1 MARKDIKAF
10 DFTSEQS
17 RTAAAENGR
26 KGGIASGQARRQ
38 KKTLSELAKMIAENP
53 APAAAKKKL
62 AKMGIS
68 DEDANNNAC
77 IAAAVYDKA
86 IKGNMQAVDKWEE
99 LTAASKN
106 DDEKYYLPGRVLGK
120 AFVDINRQIK
130 PNIEYVFEGGRGGLK
145 SSFVAF
151 KIVELIKNNPQMHAC
166 ITRQV
171 AGTLK
176 DSVYANM
183 KWAINELGLMEEFEC
198 KVSPLEIK
206 YIKTGQTIYFRGLD
220 DETKLKSI
228 KPEFGYIGILWKE
241 EKDQMKGDA
250 QERSVNQ
257 SVLRGGDESYDFS
270 SYNPPKSKSNWV
282 NRIKLIPNP
291 KRVIHHSS
299 YLEAPAEWLGQKFI
313 DDAAHL
319 KEINPEAYEH
329 EYLGVPNGDG
339 GNVFEYLEIRDITD
353 EEISHMDRIFAGVD
367 YGWYPDQ
374 FCYLRTYYDSAREK
388 IYLIDELYVN
398 KWSNSKT
405 ADWIKKKGYDDY
417 TMICDSAE
425 PKSVNDFRDAGL
437 PARGAIKGPGSIEY
451 GFKFLQTKTLV
462 IDPKR
467 TPNAYKEITEY
478 EYDRDKEGNPYAELS
493 AQDKANKGKQYEK
506 EQRQRTYERRIRKTK
521 REVFGLQTGVDNAP
535 NEKAKFALQQ
545 DLDRKSYLLQK
556 QNAAYKDYCKQNDL
570 RELQDR
576 LMIAKWNRQN
586 AAKARGAAKRY
597 KTAKGID

>member
-1 MARKDIKAF
+1 MANEKNLIPN
-10 DFTSEQS
+10 SE
-17 RTAAAENGR
+17 RTPSELR
-26 KGGIASGQARRQ
+26 EITKKGGVKSGEARRQ

-53 APAAAKKKL
+53 APNDAKKKL

-77 IAAAVYDKA
+77 IVAAVYDKA
-86 IKGNMQAVDKWEE
+86 IKGNMQAVDKWEQLVAVSKSDESKYE
-99 LTAASKN
+99 LPA
-106 DDEKYYLPGRVLGK
+106 RVLGK

-151 KIVELIKNNPQMHAC
+151 KIIELIKNNPQMHAC

-367 YGWYPDQ
+367 YGWYPDA

-405 ADWIKKKGYDDY
+405 ANWIKKKGYDDY
-417 TMICDSAE
+417 TIICDSAE

-478 EYDRDKEGNPYAELS
+478 EYDRDKEGNVISGYPDGNDHAISALRYAYEPLFNRRGNS
-493 AQDKANKGKQYEK
+493 A
-506 EQRQRTYERRIRKTK
+506 
-521 REVFGLQTGVDNAP
+521 
-535 NEKAKFALQQ
+535 
-545 DLDRKSYLLQK
+545 
-556 QNAAYKDYCKQNDL
+556 
-570 RELQDR
+570 
-576 LMIAKWNRQN
+576 
-586 AAKARGAAKRY
+586 
-597 KTAKGID
+597 

>member
-1 MARKDIKAF
+1 MANEKNLIPN
-10 DFTSEQS
+10 SE
-17 RTAAAENGR
+17 RTPSELREIAR
-26 KGGIASGQARRQ
+26 KGGIKSGEVRRR

-53 APAAAKKKL
+53 APTTAKKKL
-62 AKMGIS
+62 TKMGIS

-77 IAAAVYDKA
+77 IVAAVYNKA
-86 IKGNMQAVDKWEE
+86 IKGNMQAVDKWEQLVAVSKSDESKYE
-99 LTAASKN
+99 LPA
-106 DDEKYYLPGRVLGK
+106 RVLGK

-282 NRIKLIPNP
+282 NRIKLMPNP

-367 YGWYPDQ
+367 YGWYPDA

-451 GFKFLQTKTLV
+451 GFKFLQTKTIV

-478 EYDRDKEGNPYAELS
+478 EYDRDKEGNVISGYPDGNDHAISALRYAYEPLFNRRGYS
-493 AQDKANKGKQYEK
+493 A
-506 EQRQRTYERRIRKTK
+506 
-521 REVFGLQTGVDNAP
+521 
-535 NEKAKFALQQ
+535 
-545 DLDRKSYLLQK
+545 
-556 QNAAYKDYCKQNDL
+556 
-570 RELQDR
+570 
-576 LMIAKWNRQN
+576 
-586 AAKARGAAKRY
+586 
-597 KTAKGID
+597 

>member
-1 MARKDIKAF
+1 MANEKNLRPGSMQSK
-10 DFTSEQS
+10 SEV
-17 RTAAAENGR
+17 RENGR
-26 KGGIASGQARRQ
+26 KGGIASGQARRR
-38 KKTLSELAKMIAENP
+38 KKTLSELAKMIADNP
-53 APAAAKKKL
+53 APDNTRAKL

-68 DEDANNNAC
+68 DEDANNNAVV
-77 IAAAVYDKA
+77 AASIYAKA
-86 IKGNMQAVDKWEE
+86 IKGNMQAVDKWEQLVAVSKSDESKYE
-99 LTAASKN
+99 LPA
-106 DDEKYYLPGRVLGK
+106 RVLGK

-282 NRIKLIPNP
+282 NRIKLVPNP

-313 DDAAHL
+313 DDAEHL

-367 YGWYPDQ
+367 YGWYPDA

-451 GFKFLQTKTLV
+451 GFKFLQTKTIV

-478 EYDRDKEGNPYAELS
+478 EYDRDKEGNVISGYPDGNDHAISALRYAYEPLFNRRGYS
-493 AQDKANKGKQYEK
+493 A
-506 EQRQRTYERRIRKTK
+506 
-521 REVFGLQTGVDNAP
+521 
-535 NEKAKFALQQ
+535 
-545 DLDRKSYLLQK
+545 
-556 QNAAYKDYCKQNDL
+556 
-570 RELQDR
+570 
-576 LMIAKWNRQN
+576 
-586 AAKARGAAKRY
+586 
-597 KTAKGID
+597 

>member
-1 MARKDIKAF
+1 MANEKNLIPN
-10 DFTSEQS
+10 SE
-17 RTAAAENGR
+17 RTPSELREIAK
-26 KGGIASGQARRQ
+26 KGGIKSGEVRRQ

-53 APAAAKKKL
+53 APTAAKKKL
-62 AKMGIS
+62 TKMGIS

-77 IAAAVYDKA
+77 IVAAVYDKA
-86 IKGNMQAVDKWEE
+86 IKGNMQAVDKWEQLVAVSKSDESKYE
-99 LTAASKN
+99 LPA
-106 DDEKYYLPGRVLGK
+106 RVLGK

-151 KIVELIKNNPQMHAC
+151 KIIELIKNNPQMHAC

-282 NRIKLIPNP
+282 NRIKLMPNP

-367 YGWYPDQ
+367 YGWYPDA

-451 GFKFLQTKTLV
+451 GFKFLQTKTIV

-467 TPNAYKEITEY
+467 TPNAYKEITKY
-478 EYDRDKEGNPYAELS
+478 EYDRDKEGNVISGYPDGDDHAISALRYAYEPLFNRRGYS
-493 AQDKANKGKQYEK
+493 A
-506 EQRQRTYERRIRKTK
+506 
-521 REVFGLQTGVDNAP
+521 
-535 NEKAKFALQQ
+535 
-545 DLDRKSYLLQK
+545 
-556 QNAAYKDYCKQNDL
+556 
-570 RELQDR
+570 
-576 LMIAKWNRQN
+576 
-586 AAKARGAAKRY
+586 
-597 KTAKGID
+597 

>member
-1 MARKDIKAF
+1 MANEENLKPFKPGRS
-10 DFTSEQS
+10 SEE
-17 RTAAAENGR
+17 AVKNGQ
-26 KGGIASGQARRQ
+26 KGGIASGQSRRQ

-53 APAAAKKKL
+53 APTAAKKKL
-62 AKMGIS
+62 TKMGIS

-77 IAAAVYDKA
+77 IVAAVYDKA
-86 IKGNMQAVDKWEE
+86 IKGNMQAVDKWEQLVAVSKSDESKYE
-99 LTAASKN
+99 LPA
-106 DDEKYYLPGRVLGK
+106 RVLGK

-299 YLEAPAEWLGQKFI
+299 YLEAPAEWLGQKFLN
-313 DDAAHL
+313 DAEHL
-319 KEINPEAYEH
+319 KEVNPEAYEH

-367 YGWYPDQ
+367 YGWYPDA

-451 GFKFLQTKTLV
+451 GFKFLQTKTIV

-467 TPNAYKEITEY
+467 TPNAYKEIKEY
-478 EYDRDKEGNPYAELS
+478 EYDRDKEGNVISGYPDGDDHAISALRYAYEPLFNRRGYS
-493 AQDKANKGKQYEK
+493 A
-506 EQRQRTYERRIRKTK
+506 
-521 REVFGLQTGVDNAP
+521 
-535 NEKAKFALQQ
+535 
-545 DLDRKSYLLQK
+545 
-556 QNAAYKDYCKQNDL
+556 
-570 RELQDR
+570 
-576 LMIAKWNRQN
+576 
-586 AAKARGAAKRY
+586 
-597 KTAKGID
+597 

>member
-1 MARKDIKAF
+1 MANEKNLIPN
-10 DFTSEQS
+10 SE
-17 RTAAAENGR
+17 RTPSELR
-26 KGGIASGQARRQ
+26 EITKKGGIKSGEVRRQ

-53 APAAAKKKL
+53 APTAAKKKL
-62 AKMGIS
+62 TKMGIS

-77 IAAAVYDKA
+77 IVAAVYDKA
-86 IKGNMQAVDKWEE
+86 IKGNMQAVDKWEQLVAVSKSDESKYE
-99 LTAASKN
+99 LPA
-106 DDEKYYLPGRVLGK
+106 RVLGK

-282 NRIKLIPNP
+282 NRIKLTPNQ

-367 YGWYPDQ
+367 YGWYPDA

-478 EYDRDKEGNPYAELS
+478 EYDRDKEGNVISGYPDGNDHAISALRYAYEPLFNRRGHS
-493 AQDKANKGKQYEK
+493 A
-506 EQRQRTYERRIRKTK
+506 
-521 REVFGLQTGVDNAP
+521 
-535 NEKAKFALQQ
+535 
-545 DLDRKSYLLQK
+545 
-556 QNAAYKDYCKQNDL
+556 
-570 RELQDR
+570 
-576 LMIAKWNRQN
+576 
-586 AAKARGAAKRY
+586 
-597 KTAKGID
+597 

>member
-1 MARKDIKAF
+1 MANEQNLRP
-10 DFTSEQS
+10 SEYKLSQEE
-17 RTAAAENGR
+17 AK
-26 KGGIASGQARRQ
+26 KGGINSGIARRN
-38 KKTLSELAKMIAENP
+38 KKTMAQLAELMLNSKLDEQSKKRVQKMCGDV
-53 APAAAKKKL
+53 
-62 AKMGIS
+62 M
-68 DEDANNNAC
+68 DEDATVASM
-77 IAAAVYDKA
+77 IMAGQIQSAM
-86 IKGNMQAVDKWEE
+86 KGNTKAFVALTE
-99 LTAASKN
+99 LSDRANVGGK
-106 DDEKYYLPGRVLGK
+106 DDRYRLPAEVIGK

-176 DSVYANM
+176 DSVYAQM

-282 NRIKLIPNP
+282 NRIKLVPNP

-313 DDAAHL
+313 DDAEHL

-329 EYLGVPNGDG
+329 EYLGIPNGDG

-367 YGWYPDQ
+367 YGWYPDA

-388 IYLIDELYVN
+388 IYLLDELYVN
-398 KWSNSKT
+398 KWSNAKT
-405 ADWIKKKGYDDY
+405 AEWIKKKGYDDY

-451 GFKFLQTKTLV
+451 GFKFLQTKTIV

-478 EYDRDKEGNPYAELS
+478 EYDRDKEGNVISGYPDGNDHAISALRYAYEPLFNRRGYS
-493 AQDKANKGKQYEK
+493 A
-506 EQRQRTYERRIRKTK
+506 
-521 REVFGLQTGVDNAP
+521 
-535 NEKAKFALQQ
+535 
-545 DLDRKSYLLQK
+545 
-556 QNAAYKDYCKQNDL
+556 
-570 RELQDR
+570 
-576 LMIAKWNRQN
+576 
-586 AAKARGAAKRY
+586 
-597 KTAKGID
+597 

>member
-1 MARKDIKAF
+1 MANEENLKP
-10 DFTSEQS
+10 FTSNQS
-17 RTAAAENGR
+17 REEAVKNGQ
-26 KGGIASGQARRQ
+26 KGGIASGYSRRQ
-38 KKTLSELAKMIAENP
+38 KKALSDYVKIIAESP
-53 APAAAKKKL
+53 ASSTAKKKL
-62 AKMGIS
+62 AKMGIA
-68 DEDANNNAC
+68 DEDANNMAVVATSLYKK
-77 IAAAVYDKA
+77 AADGNIQA
-86 IKGNMQAVDKWEE
+86 IEKWEQ

-106 DDEKYYLPGRVLGK
+106 DDEKYELPARVLGK

-282 NRIKLIPNP
+282 NRIKLVPNP

-353 EEISHMDRIFAGVD
+353 EEISRMDRIFAGVD
-367 YGWYPDQ
+367 YGWYPDA

-478 EYDRDKEGNPYAELS
+478 EYDRDKEGNVISGYPDGNDHAISALRYAYEPLFNRRGYS
-493 AQDKANKGKQYEK
+493 A
-506 EQRQRTYERRIRKTK
+506 
-521 REVFGLQTGVDNAP
+521 
-535 NEKAKFALQQ
+535 
-545 DLDRKSYLLQK
+545 
-556 QNAAYKDYCKQNDL
+556 
-570 RELQDR
+570 
-576 LMIAKWNRQN
+576 
-586 AAKARGAAKRY
+586 
-597 KTAKGID
+597 

>member
-1 MARKDIKAF
+1 MAN
-10 DFTSEQS
+10 E
-17 RTAAAENGR
+17 ENLKPFSKSKREESVKNGQ

-53 APAAAKKKL
+53 APTAAKKKL
-62 AKMGIS
+62 TKMGIS
-68 DEDANNNAC
+68 DDDANNNAC
-77 IAAAVYDKA
+77 IVAAVYDKA
-86 IKGNMQAVDKWEE
+86 IKGNMQAVDKWEQLVAVSKSDESKYE
-99 LTAASKN
+99 LPA
-106 DDEKYYLPGRVLGK
+106 RVLGK

-145 SSFVAF
+145 SSYVAF

-282 NRIKLIPNP
+282 NRIKLVPNP

-339 GNVFEYLEIRDITD
+339 GNVFEYLEIRDIAD
-353 EEISHMDRIFAGVD
+353 EEVSRMDRIFAGVD
-367 YGWYPDQ
+367 YGWYPDA

-405 ADWIKKKGYDDY
+405 AEWIKKKGYDDY

-451 GFKFLQTKTLV
+451 GFKFLQTKTIV

-478 EYDRDKEGNPYAELS
+478 EYDRDKEGNVISGYPDGNDHAISALRYAYEPLFNRRGHS
-493 AQDKANKGKQYEK
+493 A
-506 EQRQRTYERRIRKTK
+506 
-521 REVFGLQTGVDNAP
+521 
-535 NEKAKFALQQ
+535 
-545 DLDRKSYLLQK
+545 
-556 QNAAYKDYCKQNDL
+556 
-570 RELQDR
+570 
-576 LMIAKWNRQN
+576 
-586 AAKARGAAKRY
+586 
-597 KTAKGID
+597 

>member
-1 MARKDIKAF
+1 MYGNIIYIYIYTWQNFYFQKGYDWNVRMARKDIESF

-17 RTAAAENGR
+17 RTEAAQNGR

-53 APAAAKKKL
+53 APTSAKKKL
-62 AKMGIS
+62 TKMGIS

-77 IAAAVYDKA
+77 IVAAVYDKA
-86 IKGNMQAVDKWEE
+86 VKGNMQAVDKWEQ
-99 LTAASKN
+99 LTAVSN
-106 DDEKYYLPGRVLGK
+106 YDDKKYELPARVLGK

-282 NRIKLIPNP
+282 NKIKLVPNP

-353 EEISHMDRIFAGVD
+353 EEISRMDRIFAGVD

-478 EYDRDKEGNPYAELS
+478 EYDRDKEGNVISGYPDGNDHAISALRYAYEPLFNRRGYS
-493 AQDKANKGKQYEK
+493 A
-506 EQRQRTYERRIRKTK
+506 
-521 REVFGLQTGVDNAP
+521 
-535 NEKAKFALQQ
+535 
-545 DLDRKSYLLQK
+545 
-556 QNAAYKDYCKQNDL
+556 
-570 RELQDR
+570 
-576 LMIAKWNRQN
+576 
-586 AAKARGAAKRY
+586 
-597 KTAKGID
+597 

>member
-1 MARKDIKAF
+1 MANEKNLIPN
-10 DFTSEQS
+10 SE
-17 RTAAAENGR
+17 RTPSELR
-26 KGGIASGQARRQ
+26 EITKKGGIKSGEVRRQ
-38 KKTLSELAKMIAENP
+38 KKTLSELAKIIAENP
-53 APAAAKKKL
+53 APTAAKKKL
-62 AKMGIS
+62 TKMGIS

-77 IAAAVYDKA
+77 IVAAVYDKA
-86 IKGNMQAVDKWEE
+86 IKGNMQAVDKWEQ
-99 LTAASKN
+99 LTAVSKD
-106 DDEKYYLPGRVLGK
+106 DDEKYELPARVIGK

-220 DETKLKSI
+220 DETKMKSI

-353 EEISHMDRIFAGVD
+353 EEISRMDRIFTGVD
-367 YGWYPDQ
+367 FGWYPDA

-398 KWSNSKT
+398 KWSNAKT

-478 EYDRDKEGNPYAELS
+478 EYDRDKEGNVISGYPDGNDHAISALRYAYEPLFNRRGYS
-493 AQDKANKGKQYEK
+493 A
-506 EQRQRTYERRIRKTK
+506 
-521 REVFGLQTGVDNAP
+521 
-535 NEKAKFALQQ
+535 
-545 DLDRKSYLLQK
+545 
-556 QNAAYKDYCKQNDL
+556 
-570 RELQDR
+570 
-576 LMIAKWNRQN
+576 
-586 AAKARGAAKRY
+586 
-597 KTAKGID
+597 

>member
-1 MARKDIKAF
+1 MANEKNLIPN
-10 DFTSEQS
+10 SE
-17 RTAAAENGR
+17 RTPSELREMTR

-53 APAAAKKKL
+53 APTAAKKKL
-62 AKMGIS
+62 TKMGIS

-77 IAAAVYDKA
+77 IVAAVYDKA
-86 IKGNMQAVDKWEE
+86 IKGNMQAVDKWEQLVAVSKSDESKYE
-99 LTAASKN
+99 LPA
-106 DDEKYYLPGRVLGK
+106 RVLGK

-282 NRIKLIPNP
+282 NRIKLVPNP

-367 YGWYPDQ
+367 YGWYPDA

-451 GFKFLQTKTLV
+451 GFKFLQTKTIV

-478 EYDRDKEGNPYAELS
+478 EYDRDKEGNVISGYPDGDDHAISALRYAYEPLFNRRGYS
-493 AQDKANKGKQYEK
+493 A
-506 EQRQRTYERRIRKTK
+506 
-521 REVFGLQTGVDNAP
+521 
-535 NEKAKFALQQ
+535 
-545 DLDRKSYLLQK
+545 
-556 QNAAYKDYCKQNDL
+556 
-570 RELQDR
+570 
-576 LMIAKWNRQN
+576 
-586 AAKARGAAKRY
+586 
-597 KTAKGID
+597 

>member
-1 MARKDIKAF
+1 MANEKNLRPGSMQSK
-10 DFTSEQS
+10 SEV
-17 RTAAAENGR
+17 RENGR
-26 KGGIASGQARRQ
+26 KGGIASGQARRR
-38 KKTLSELAKMIAENP
+38 KKTLSELAKMIADNP
-53 APAAAKKKL
+53 APDNARAKL

-68 DEDANNNAC
+68 DEDANNNAVV
-77 IAAAVYDKA
+77 AASIYAKA
-86 IKGNMQAVDKWEE
+86 IKGNMQAVDKWEQLVAVSKSDESKYE
-99 LTAASKN
+99 LPA
-106 DDEKYYLPGRVLGK
+106 RVLGK
-120 AFVDINRQIK
+120 AYVDINRQIK

-145 SSFVAF
+145 SSYVAF

-282 NRIKLIPNP
+282 NRIKLVPNP

-353 EEISHMDRIFAGVD
+353 EEINRMDRIFAGVD
-367 YGWYPDQ
+367 YGWYPDA

-451 GFKFLQTKTLV
+451 GFKFLQTKTIV

-478 EYDRDKEGNPYAELS
+478 EYDRDKEGNVISGYPDGNDHAISALRYAYEPLFNRRGYS
-493 AQDKANKGKQYEK
+493 A
-506 EQRQRTYERRIRKTK
+506 
-521 REVFGLQTGVDNAP
+521 
-535 NEKAKFALQQ
+535 
-545 DLDRKSYLLQK
+545 
-556 QNAAYKDYCKQNDL
+556 
-570 RELQDR
+570 
-576 LMIAKWNRQN
+576 
-586 AAKARGAAKRY
+586 
-597 KTAKGID
+597 

>member
-1 MARKDIKAF
+1 MANEKNLIPN
-10 DFTSEQS
+10 SE
-17 RTAAAENGR
+17 RTPSERREIAK
-26 KGGIASGQARRQ
+26 KGGIKSGEVRRQ

-53 APAAAKKKL
+53 APTAAKKKL
-62 AKMGIS
+62 TKMGIS

-77 IAAAVYDKA
+77 IVAAVYDKA
-86 IKGNMQAVDKWEE
+86 IKGNMQAVDKWEQLVAVSKSDESKYE
-99 LTAASKN
+99 LPA
-106 DDEKYYLPGRVLGK
+106 RVLGK

-151 KIVELIKNNPQMHAC
+151 KIIELIKNNPQMHAC

-282 NRIKLIPNP
+282 NRIKLKPNP

-299 YLEAPAEWLGQKFI
+299 YLEAPAEWLGKKFI
-313 DDAAHL
+313 NDAAHL

-367 YGWYPDQ
+367 YGWYPDA

-451 GFKFLQTKTLV
+451 GFKFLQTKTIV

-467 TPNAYKEITEY
+467 TPNAYKEITKY
-478 EYDRDKEGNPYAELS
+478 EYDRDKEGNVISGYPDGNDHAISALRYAYEPLFNRRGYS
-493 AQDKANKGKQYEK
+493 A
-506 EQRQRTYERRIRKTK
+506 
-521 REVFGLQTGVDNAP
+521 
-535 NEKAKFALQQ
+535 
-545 DLDRKSYLLQK
+545 
-556 QNAAYKDYCKQNDL
+556 
-570 RELQDR
+570 
-576 LMIAKWNRQN
+576 
-586 AAKARGAAKRY
+586 
-597 KTAKGID
+597 

>member
-1 MARKDIKAF
+1 MANDQNLNNGVATQFR
-10 DFTSEQS
+10 TGEEQ
-17 RTAAAENGR
+17 AKIAK

-53 APAAAKKKL
+53 APTAAKKKL
-62 AKMGIS
+62 TKMGIS

-77 IAAAVYDKA
+77 IVAAVYDKA
-86 IKGNMQAVDKWEE
+86 IKGNMQAVDKWEQLVAVSKSDESKYE
-99 LTAASKN
+99 LPA
-106 DDEKYYLPGRVLGK
+106 RVLGK

-145 SSFVAF
+145 SSYVAF

-282 NRIKLIPNP
+282 NRIKLVPNP

-353 EEISHMDRIFAGVD
+353 EEINRMDCIFAGVD
-367 YGWYPDQ
+367 YGWYPDA

-417 TMICDSAE
+417 IMICDSAE

-478 EYDRDKEGNPYAELS
+478 EYDRDKEGNVISGYPDGNDHAISALRYAYEPLFNRRGYS
-493 AQDKANKGKQYEK
+493 A
-506 EQRQRTYERRIRKTK
+506 
-521 REVFGLQTGVDNAP
+521 
-535 NEKAKFALQQ
+535 
-545 DLDRKSYLLQK
+545 
-556 QNAAYKDYCKQNDL
+556 
-570 RELQDR
+570 
-576 LMIAKWNRQN
+576 
-586 AAKARGAAKRY
+586 
-597 KTAKGID
+597 

>member
-1 MARKDIKAF
+1 MANDQNLNNGVTTQFR
-10 DFTSEQS
+10 TGEEQA
-17 RTAAAENGR
+17 RIAK
-26 KGGIASGQARRQ
+26 KGGIASGQSRRQ

-53 APAAAKKKL
+53 APTAAKKKL
-62 AKMGIS
+62 TKMGIS

-77 IAAAVYDKA
+77 IVAAVYDKA
-86 IKGNMQAVDKWEE
+86 IKGNMQAVDKWEQLVAVSKSDENKYE
-99 LTAASKN
+99 LPA
-106 DDEKYYLPGRVLGK
+106 RVLGK

-282 NRIKLIPNP
+282 NRIKLVPNP
-291 KRVIHHSS
+291 KRIIHHSS

-329 EYLGVPNGDG
+329 EYLGIPNGDG

-353 EEISHMDRIFAGVD
+353 EEISRMDRIFAGVD
-367 YGWYPDQ
+367 YGWYPDA

-451 GFKFLQTKTLV
+451 GFKFLQTKTIV

-478 EYDRDKEGNPYAELS
+478 EYDRDKEGNVISGYPDGNDHAISALRYAYEPLFNRRGYS
-493 AQDKANKGKQYEK
+493 A
-506 EQRQRTYERRIRKTK
+506 
-521 REVFGLQTGVDNAP
+521 
-535 NEKAKFALQQ
+535 
-545 DLDRKSYLLQK
+545 
-556 QNAAYKDYCKQNDL
+556 
-570 RELQDR
+570 
-576 LMIAKWNRQN
+576 
-586 AAKARGAAKRY
+586 
-597 KTAKGID
+597 

>member
-1 MARKDIKAF
+1 MANEKNLIPN
-10 DFTSEQS
+10 SE
-17 RTAAAENGR
+17 RTPSELREMTR

-53 APAAAKKKL
+53 APTAAKKKL
-62 AKMGIS
+62 TKMGIS

-77 IAAAVYDKA
+77 IVAAVYDKA
-86 IKGNMQAVDKWEE
+86 IKGNMQAVDKWEQLVTVSKSDESKYE
-99 LTAASKN
+99 LPA
-106 DDEKYYLPGRVLGK
+106 RVLGK

-282 NRIKLIPNP
+282 NRIKLMPNP

-339 GNVFEYLEIRDITD
+339 GNVFEYLEIRDIAD
-353 EEISHMDRIFAGVD
+353 EEISRMDRIFAGVD
-367 YGWYPDQ
+367 YGWYPDA

-451 GFKFLQTKTLV
+451 GFKFLQTKTIV

-478 EYDRDKEGNPYAELS
+478 EYDRDKEGNVISGYPDGDDHAISALRYAYEPLFNRRGYS
-493 AQDKANKGKQYEK
+493 A
-506 EQRQRTYERRIRKTK
+506 
-521 REVFGLQTGVDNAP
+521 
-535 NEKAKFALQQ
+535 
-545 DLDRKSYLLQK
+545 
-556 QNAAYKDYCKQNDL
+556 
-570 RELQDR
+570 
-576 LMIAKWNRQN
+576 
-586 AAKARGAAKRY
+586 
-597 KTAKGID
+597 